1 MKKEA
6 YERLE
11 MDVTQFDIEDVITTS
26 GADSSTGPAYYWGDY
41 ELGTGGEG
49 IIPPGF

>member
-1 MKKEA
+1 MKKET

-26 GADSSTGPAYYWGDY
+26 GVGPSTDPDYIWDPY
-41 ELGTGGEG
+41 ELGTGGVG
-49 IIPPGF
+49 TPPGF